1 MSKIFI
7 LIGLPGSGK
16 STWINNN
23 LDIIGNAVIC
33 STDNMIDEWAANHP
47 NGPLTYSEAFDICPR
62 NDFEKQFNE
71 DIAWAA
77 KNNLPIVIDRTNLT
91 AKGRRRILSMV
102 PDEYEKI
109 GVVFNVDKNV
119 LNTRLENRAK
129 ATGKNIPESVIN
141 HMSSYYEPPHN
152 KEFDQIITVKF

>member
-23 LDIIGNAVIC
+23 LDVIGDAVIC
-33 STDNMIDEWAANHP
+33 STDDMIDEWAANHP
-47 NGPLTYSEAFDICPR
+47 DGPLTYSEAFDKAPR
-62 NDFEKQFNE
+62 NDFEKRFFE

-77 KNNLPIVIDRTNLT
+77 KNGLPIVIDRTNMT

-102 PDEYEKI
+102 PESYEKI
-109 GVVFNVDKNV
+109 GVVFDVDENV
-119 LNTRLENRAK
+119 LETRLSNRA
-129 ATGKNIPESVIN
+129 ASIGKHIPNMVISR
-141 HMSSYYEPPHN
+141 MRSSYEAPYGG
-152 KEFDQIITVKF
+152 EFDNIITVKY